1 MRWFK
6 WYFDRVCKTNTH
18 TFTGRQHLCKKKNLP
33 AIKTKWRRRILVQ
46 TELFMGIFMSSTR
59 NSSSNVRSN
68 CVFTSNYQHHLSCSY
83 KQQQKKQKKKNIFPH
98 KTDFRSFSDLPIAH
112 FLLLFTLAQEY
123 GPRQAKLCLRAF
135 LVMKK
140 INCSCPVIQRGQG
153 SGFLSEGSS

>member
-6 WYFDRVCKTNTH
+6 WFFDRVCKTNTH
-18 TFTGRQHLCKKKNLP
+18 TFTGRQHLCKKKIILP

-68 CVFTSNYQHHLSCSY
+68 CVLTSNYQHHLSCSY
-83 KQQQKKQKKKNIFPH
+83 KQQKKINIFPH
-98 KTDFRSFSDLPIAH
+98 KTDFRSFSDLPIPH

-123 GPRQAKLCLRAF
+123 GPRQANLCLRAF
-135 LVMKK
+135 LVMKNF
-140 INCSCPVIQRGQG
+140 NCSCPVIQRGQG